1 MDEPR
6 HISEMNFNVGNESL
20 TEFKEPEIDI
30 ETKKVVNVI
39 FMRLKGIIPAFNVTA
54 ANDEELGIIKRE
66 WALGFIQARLKDLGA
81 IEHGLNK
88 LRLQENQFMIS
99 VGQFIKLCQ
108 KSPIDFGIP
117 CLEKAYMEACEKC
130 HSWDEKIFSHPVVEH
145 AYMETGSYNLAN
157 TPKTTSF
164 PIFERNYEISTRMF
178 MNGEKLRA
186 IPKAIEDLKDKT
198 ITKEIGTNA
207 IHDLRAFLSCKAI

>member
-66 WALGFIQARLKDLGA
+66 WALGFTIKRL
-81 IEHGLNK
+81 
-88 LRLQENQFMIS
+88 R
-99 VGQFIKLCQ
+99 
-108 KSPIDFGIP
+108 
-117 CLEKAYMEACEKC
+117 
-130 HSWDEKIFSHPVVEH
+130 
-145 AYMETGSYNLAN
+145 SY
-157 TPKTTSF
+157 
-164 PIFERNYEISTRMF
+164 
-178 MNGEKLRA
+178 RA
-186 IPKAIEDLKDKT
+186 W
-198 ITKEIGTNA
+198 
-207 IHDLRAFLSCKAI
+207 S